1 MIAYLEG
8 TLKSR
13 GTDHLIVS
21 VGGVGYH
28 VFVTPS
34 IAEKYC
40 EINSVIELHIHT
52 HVREDQIALYGFPTP
67 HELRIFQR
75 LINVQGIGPK
85 LALGVLSGL
94 PANDFVSAVVND
106 DLTRLNAIS
115 GVGKKTAE
123 RIILDLK
130 DRLIKDGMVT
140 LPVLGAT
147 SAKPTVSGDAISALV
162 NLGYNRQEA
171 ERALISLGNPADM
184 PISQLIKAALKEL
197 AKS

>member
-13 GTDHLIVS
+13 GTDYVVIS
-21 VGGVGYH
+21 VNGVGYH
-28 VFVTPS
+28 VFVTPVTLES
-34 IAEKYC
+34 LNTADATIQF
-40 EINSVIELHIHT
+40 HIHT
-52 HVREDQIALYGFPTP
+52 HVREDQIALFGFLSP

-85 LALGVLSGL
+85 LALVVLSGL
-94 PANDFVSAVVND
+94 APNDFVSAVVND
-106 DLTRLNAIS
+106 DLARLNAIP

-123 RIILDLK
+123 RIVLDLK

-147 SAKPTVSGDAISALV
+147 ASKPTVSGDAISALV

-171 ERALISLGNPADM
+171 ERALIRLGNPADM